1 MPSTITSKSKSYG
14 VGVGSGVAVGVGVG
28 DGNGV
33 GVGSGIGVGVGDGVG
48 DGVGVGGGVGFGVG
62 VGLGVGIGVS
72 CEQEMPHGGVV
83 GCTYAVGERPAFGG
97 VVVAVGGVCWTAEV
111 EVALMR
117 PEPDGDDAAVCVEL
131 VAEAAGSRCK
141 VTLSIKALK
150 LINRT
155 IKTAR
160 AMMAN
165 RLEMDGRTGGGG
177 GRGIV
182 G

>member
-1 MPSTITSKSKSYG
+1 MPSTITCKSKSYDVGVGSGVGVGVSVG

-28 DGNGV
+28 
-33 GVGSGIGVGVGDGVG
+33 IGVSV
-48 DGVGVGGGVGFGVG
+48 GVGFGVG
-62 VGLGVGIGVS
+62 VGLCVGIGIS

-83 GCTYAVGERPAFGG
+83 GCTYAVGERPAFWG
-97 VVVAVGGVCWTAEV
+97 VVVSVGGVCWTGEV
-111 EVALMR
+111 DVAVIR
-117 PEPDGDDAAVCVEL
+117 PEPDGDDAAVCVGL
-131 VAEAAGSRCK
+131 VAEAAGSGCK

-155 IKTAR
+155 IETAK

-165 RLEMDGRTGGGG
+165 RLKMDGRTGGGG